1 VARRDRALTA
11 CKKEDAMSE
20 PIGFIGLG
28 LLGLPMATN
37 LADAGHSLCVYNRT
51 ASKADPLVA
60 RGARRATRPVDAVTP
75 GGIVVTAL
83 WDGAVLEAAVT
94 SDGFL
99 EQLGAGGLHIST
111 STVLPETSK
120 RLAAL
125 HHQHGCEFVEAPI
138 FGRPEA
144 ATAKQLWIPIAGPS
158 SAKARARP
166 VLEAMGA
173 QGIFDF
179 GETVGAALIVKLVG
193 NFLISSAGRSMVE
206 ALAMADKAGVD
217 PKAVVEMLTTTLFTA
232 PIYKS
237 YGKRIAETGALFSGS
252 KIPEKDLGLFQETA
266 RSPTPIAALMLELSR
281 T

>member
-1 VARRDRALTA
+1 
-11 CKKEDAMSE
+11 MSE
-20 PIGFIGLG
+20 PIGFVGLG

-37 LADAGHSLCVYNRT
+37 LADAGHSLSVYNRT

-60 RGARRATRPVDAVTP
+60 RGARRAARPADAITS
-75 GGIVVTAL
+75 GGVVITAL
-83 WDGAVLEAAVT
+83 WDGAVLEAAVG

-99 EQLGAGGLHIST
+99 ERLGAGGLHIST
-111 STVLPETSK
+111 STILPATSK

-125 HHQHGCEFVEAPI
+125 HREHGCEFVEAPV

-144 ATAKQLWIPIAGPS
+144 AAAKQLWIPIAGPAA
-158 SAKARARP
+158 AKARARP

-179 GETVGAALIVKLVG
+179 GETFGAALIVKLVG

-206 ALAMADKAGVD
+206 ALTMAENAGVD
-217 PKAVVEMLTTTLFTA
+217 PKAVVDMLTTTLFTA

-237 YGKRIAETGALFSGS
+237 YGKRIAEKGSLFSGS
-252 KIPEKDLGLFQETA
+252 NIPEKDLGLFLETA
-266 RSPTPIAALMLELSR
+266 RPLETPIAGLMLELTVGSAAKPR
-281 T
+281 A